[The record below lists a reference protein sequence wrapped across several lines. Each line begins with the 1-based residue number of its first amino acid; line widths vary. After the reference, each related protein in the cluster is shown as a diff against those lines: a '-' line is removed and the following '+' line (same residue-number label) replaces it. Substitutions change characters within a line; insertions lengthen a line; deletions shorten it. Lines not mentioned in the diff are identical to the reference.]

1 MFSMCKNVCSIAFW
15 VMGGGYL
22 VPLYSQYVEVE
33 AYLRN
38 GSVIIGKNTTLK
50 NVTVK
55 TDYGTLVLPLS
66 EVFSI
71 EPGISYST
79 TIEKEVQKNI
89 GLYLTGNES
98 VKASARQRIMEIGM
112 EAIPPL
118 DKYLNKNS
126 DMDQKVMA
134 DLYQLLNA
142 LRTAHAYFRDTYQ
155 SIVSYGFDSRV
166 AGDISWDQIEI
177 TTKYGKMVIPVN
189 DILEIHLSYVEE
201 GNVANRNYIL
211 NAATHIT
218 SNNKGGWLNTGIRL
232 TPGMTIKITANGQ
245 ITLASLSNAVYT
257 PLGSLNNSINW
268 PGYEY
273 EEAAGNE
280 ISIAPQ
286 YGNIVY
292 KIGEFGQL
300 NSVPLN
306 QPVSVSEAGILY
318 LSIYETVYDPNNKGS
333 YKVKIEVK

>member
-1 MFSMCKNVCSIAFW
+1 MFSGRISIFFIAF
-15 VMGGGYL
+15 L
-22 VPLYSQYVEVE
+22 VIGWGCFLPLYSQYVEVV

-50 NVTVK
+50 NVSVK
-55 TDYGTLVLPLS
+55 TDYGTLIIPLS

-71 EPGISYST
+71 EPGIFSSVNVD
-79 TIEKEVQKNI
+79 KEVQKNI

-98 VKASARQRIMEIGM
+98 AKASVKQRIMEIGI

-118 DKYLNKNS
+118 DKYLNSNS
-126 DMDQKVMA
+126 DMDQEVMA
-134 DLYQLLNA
+134 DLYELLNA
-142 LRTAHAYFRDTYQ
+142 LRATHSYSRDTYQ
-155 SIVSYGFDSRV
+155 DIVSYGFDSRV
-166 AGDISWDQIEI
+166 AGEISWDRIDI
-177 TTKYGKMVIPVN
+177 TTAYGKMVIPPN
-189 DILEIHLSYVEE
+189 DIAELHLSYIEE
-201 GNVANRNYIL
+201 GNISNRHYIL

-218 SNNKGGWLNTGIRL
+218 ANNKGGWLNTGIRL

-257 PLGSLNNSINW
+257 PLGPLNNSIN
-268 PGYEY
+268 GTDYQY
-273 EEAAGNE
+273 QEESTGIA
-280 ISIAPQ
+280 IAPQ

-300 NSVPLN
+300 NSVPIN

-318 LSIYETVYDPNNKGS
+318 LSIYETIYDPNNKGS
-333 YKVKIEVK
+333 YKIKVEVK